1 MNSASIISLAIALF
15 VLAVTPGPGV
25 LATVGRSLSSGFK
38 PAAFFVLGILFGD
51 LFFLS
56 LAILG
61 LGFVA
66 AAMGKFF
73 IIIKILSGGYLV
85 FLGAKLLIN
94 PPGNIK
100 IEVQQNERLTF
111 KNTLSGFG
119 LTLSNPKT
127 ILFYVSFLPT
137 FMNVTSFKLN
147 DFFIAS
153 MEIFVVIGGV
163 LLSYAYLTGYIRKL
177 ISNQQFIR
185 RMNRTSGALL
195 VGVGIAVVVK

>member
-1 MNSASIISLAIALF
+1 
-15 VLAVTPGPGV
+15 V
-25 LATVGRSLSSGFK
+25 
-38 PAAFFVLGILFGD
+38 FGD

-61 LGFVA
+61 LGVVA

-94 PPGNIK
+94 PPDKVEIV
-100 IEVQQNERLTF
+100 VQQNSDLTF
-111 KNTLSGFG
+111 RNTLAGFG

-137 FMNVTSFKLN
+137 FMNVTLFSLN

-153 MEIFVVIGGV
+153 TEVFIVIGGV
-163 LLSYAYLTGYIRKL
+163 LLSYAFLTGYLRKF
-177 ISNQQFIR
+177 ISNRKILR
-185 RMNRTSGALL
+185 RMHRTSGALL
-195 VGVGIAVVVK
+195 VGVGITVVAR

>member
-1 MNSASIISLAIALF
+1 MNSASIISLAIAFF

-25 LATVGRSLSSGFK
+25 LATVGHSLSSGFK

-66 AAMGKFF
+66 SAMGKFF
-73 IIIKILSGGYLV
+73 ILIKILSGGYLV

-94 PPGNIK
+94 PSGIIK
-100 IEVQQNERLTF
+100 LEVRKNDALTF

-137 FMNVTSFKLN
+137 FMNVTSFNLN

-153 MEIFVVIGGV
+153 AEIFVVIGGV
-163 LLSYAYLTGYIRKL
+163 LLSYAYLTGYVRKL
-177 ISNQQFIR
+177 ISNPQFIR

-195 VGVGIAVVVK
+195 VGVGIALVVK

>member
-1 MNSASIISLAIALF
+1 MDSASIMSLAIALF

-100 IEVQQNERLTF
+100 IEVQQNEGLTF

-153 MEIFVVIGGV
+153 TEIFVVIGGV
-163 LLSYAYLTGYIRKL
+163 LLSYAYLTGYVRKL

>member
-1 MNSASIISLAIALF
+1 MNSTSIVSLAIALF

-38 PAAFFVLGILFGD
+38 PAAFFILGILFGD

-56 LAILG
+56 FAILG
-61 LGFVA
+61 LGVVA
-66 AAMGKFF
+66 TAMGKFF

-85 FLGAKLLIN
+85 FLGGKLLIN
-94 PPGNIK
+94 PPEKLN
-100 IEVQQNERLTF
+100 VVAQQSEGLTF
-111 KNTLSGFG
+111 KNTLAGFG

-137 FMNVTSFKLN
+137 FMNVTLFSLH
-147 DFFIAS
+147 DYFIAS
-153 MEIFVVIGGV
+153 TEVFIVIGGV
-163 LLSYAYLTGYIRKL
+163 LLSYAYLTGFVRKF
-177 ISNQQFIR
+177 ISNQKIMR

-195 VGVGIAVVVK
+195 VGVGIAVVAK

>member
-1 MNSASIISLAIALF
+1 MNSTSIISLAIALF

-25 LATVGRSLSSGFK
+25 LATVGRSLSSGFR

-61 LGFVA
+61 LGVVA
-66 AAMGKFF
+66 TAMGKFF
-73 IIIKILSGGYLV
+73 IIIKILSCGYLI
-85 FLGAKLLIN
+85 FLGLKLLIK
-94 PPGNIK
+94 PPENVEVK
-100 IEVQQNERLTF
+100 IQQNDGLTF

-137 FMNVTSFKLN
+137 FMNVTAFSLKDYFV
-147 DFFIAS
+147 AS
-153 MEIFVVIGGV
+153 TEIIVVIGSV
-163 LLSYAYLTGYIRKL
+163 LLGYAYLTGFARKF
-177 ISNQQFIR
+177 ISNKKIIR
-185 RMNRTSGALL
+185 RVNRTSGALL

>member
-25 LATVGRSLSSGFK
+25 LATVGRSLSSGFR

-61 LGFVA
+61 LGVVA
-66 AAMGKFF
+66 TAMGKFF
-73 IIIKILSGGYLV
+73 IIVKILSGGYLI
-85 FLGAKLLIN
+85 FLGLKLLIN
-94 PPGNIK
+94 PPGNIEVK
-100 IEVQQNERLTF
+100 IQQNDGLTF

-137 FMNVTSFKLN
+137 FMNVTAFSLKDYFV
-147 DFFIAS
+147 AS
-153 MEIFVVIGGV
+153 TEIFIVIGSV
-163 LLSYAYLTGYIRKL
+163 LLGYAYLTGFARKF
-177 ISNQQFIR
+177 ISNQKIIR
-185 RMNRTSGALL
+185 RVNRTSGAML

>member
-1 MNSASIISLAIALF
+1 MNSTSIVSLAIALF

-38 PAAFFVLGILFGD
+38 PAAFFILGILFGD

-56 LAILG
+56 FAILG
-61 LGFVA
+61 LGVVA
-66 AAMGKFF
+66 TAMGKFF

-85 FLGAKLLIN
+85 FLGGKLLIN
-94 PPGNIK
+94 PPEKLNL
-100 IEVQQNERLTF
+100 VAQQSEGLTF
-111 KNTLSGFG
+111 KNTLAGFG

-137 FMNVTSFKLN
+137 FMNVTLFNLN
-147 DFFIAS
+147 DYFIAS
-153 MEIFVVIGGV
+153 TEVFLIIGGV
-163 LLSYAYLTGYIRKL
+163 LLSYAYLTGFVRKF
-177 ISNQQFIR
+177 ISNQKIMR

-195 VGVGIAVVVK
+195 VGVGIAVVAK

>member
-51 LFFLS
+51 LFFLT
-56 LAILG
+56 LAVLG
-61 LGFVA
+61 LGVIA
-66 AAMGKFF
+66 SVMGKFF
-73 IIIKILSGGYLV
+73 IIVKILSAGYLIY
-85 FLGAKLLIN
+85 LGIKLLLN
-94 PPGNIK
+94 PADK
-100 IEVQQNERLTF
+100 VEVEVQQNEGLTY

-137 FMNVTSFKLN
+137 FMNVTTFSLN
-147 DFFIAS
+147 DFVIAS
-153 MEIFVVIGGV
+153 IEIFVVIGSV
-163 LLSYAYLTGYIRKL
+163 LLGYAYLTGYVRKFF
-177 ISNQQFIR
+177 NNPKYIR
-185 RMNRTSGALL
+185 RMNRTSGAVL
-195 VGVGIAVVVK
+195 VGVGIVVFVR

>member
-1 MNSASIISLAIALF
+1 MSLAIALF

-100 IEVQQNERLTF
+100 IEVQQNEGLTF

-153 MEIFVVIGGV
+153 TEIFVVIGGV
-163 LLSYAYLTGYIRKL
+163 LLSYAYLTGYVRKL

>member
-1 MNSASIISLAIALF
+1 
-15 VLAVTPGPGV
+15 
-25 LATVGRSLSSGFK
+25 
-38 PAAFFVLGILFGD
+38 
-51 LFFLS
+51 
-56 LAILG
+56 
-61 LGFVA
+61 
-66 AAMGKFF
+66 
-73 IIIKILSGGYLV
+73 V

-100 IEVQQNERLTF
+100 IEVQQNEGLTF

-153 MEIFVVIGGV
+153 TEIFVVIGGV
-163 LLSYAYLTGYIRKL
+163 LLSYAYLTGYVRKL

>member
-1 MNSASIISLAIALF
+1 MNFTSIISLAIALF
-15 VLAVTPGPGV
+15 ILAVTPGPGV

-51 LFFLS
+51 LFFLT

-61 LGFVA
+61 LGVVA

-73 IIIKILSGGYLV
+73 IIVKILSGGYLV
-85 FLGAKLLIN
+85 YLGAKLLFN
-94 PPGNIK
+94 PPGK
-100 IEVQQNERLTF
+100 VEVTDQRNDGLTF

-137 FMNVTSFKLN
+137 FMNVTSFSLN

-153 MEIFVVIGGV
+153 TEIFVVIGSV
-163 LLSYAYLTGYIRKL
+163 LLSYAYLTGYVRKFF
-177 ISNQQFIR
+177 SNQKFIR
-185 RMNRTSGALL
+185 RMNRTSGAIL
-195 VGVGIAVVVK
+195 VGVGIAVVAK